1 MSHTHDHG
9 GHDHGD
15 HDHHDHH
22 DDHAPIVDVDNYVL
36 LERAVRELLIEKGLI
51 DPERL
56 RRQLDQIDSSGPMLG
71 AKLVARAWADDAFK
85 ALLIADPKAAAL
97 QCLGIK
103 LPDSPEIAVLAD
115 TTTVHH
121 VVVCTLCSCYPKA
134 LLGLP
139 PDWYKSFGYRSR
151 MVVEPRTILARFG
164 TSIPPDVELRV
175 MDSTADLRYLVL
187 PMRPAGTEGLGEE
200 ALAALVTRDAMIG
213 TALVRAPERAR

>member
-9 GHDHGD
+9 GHDHSD
-15 HDHHDHH
+15 HHH
-22 DDHAPIVDVDNYVL
+22 DDHAPIVDADDYVL
-36 LERAVRELLIEKGLI
+36 LERAVRELLVEKGLI

-71 AKLVARAWADDAFK
+71 AQLVARAWADDPFRT
-85 ALLIADPKAAAL
+85 LLIADPKAAAL

-103 LPDSPEIAVLAD
+103 LPDNPEIAVLAD
-115 TTTVHH
+115 TETVHH

-151 MVVEPRTILARFG
+151 MVVEPRAILARFG

-175 MDSTADLRYLVL
+175 MDSTAELRYLVL
-187 PMRPAGTEGLGEE
+187 PMRPAGTEGWSEHEL
-200 ALAALVTRDAMIG
+200 LKLITRDSMIG
-213 TALVRAPERAR
+213 VTFPTASTVGGAA

>member
-1 MSHTHDHG
+1 MTHTHDHG
-9 GHDHGD
+9 GHDHHD
-15 HDHHDHH
+15 HDH
-22 DDHAPIVDVDNYVL
+22 DDHAPIVDVDRYVL

-71 AKLVARAWADDAFK
+71 AQLVARAWADDAFRT
-85 ALLIADPKAAAL
+85 LLIADPKAAAL

-103 LPDSPEIAVLAD
+103 LPDNPEIAVLAD
-115 TTTVHH
+115 TETIHH

-139 PDWYKSFGYRSR
+139 PDWYKSFAYRSR

-164 TSIPPDVELRV
+164 TNIAPNVELRV
-175 MDSTADLRYLVL
+175 MDSTAELRYLVL
-187 PMRPAGTEGLGEE
+187 PLRPPGTDGWSEQDL
-200 ALAALVTRDAMIG
+200 LKLVTRDSMIG
-213 TALVRAPERAR
+213 VTFPAVGTTGAR